1 MDLGLSSLVF
11 FLLLSLGAS
20 TVNGALGYGF
30 SSISVPLA
38 ILLFPNRII
47 NPAYILAEL
56 PLNAII
62 LVLER
67 KQIRATF
74 SRSLPIILSL
84 FPGVAAG
91 SFLLASVSSIWVRM
105 LVYAILLP
113 LVVVQAAGFRRPI
126 RSERAI
132 TVPFGA
138 GVGAMYSLTTISG
151 PPLALFLNNQGLEK
165 HQFRATL
172 AQIRIAEGLST
183 AIAYYTL
190 GLFSPIGLQISA
202 ILLLPMVIGI
212 PLGRLVIHRIHLETF
227 RRICMSFDAL
237 IIGFG
242 ISQTMIALHLTSVSF
257 GYAIFAIVVLIDS
270 WLLYRYLYRARVTRL
285 AFEVPSVLKKQ
296 LGALS
301 ISQFRGGGSW

>member
-1 MDLGLSSLVF
+1 M
-11 FLLLSLGAS
+11 
-20 TVNGALGYGF
+20 NGALGYGF

-62 LVLER
+62 LFYER
-67 KQIRATF
+67 SQIRATL
-74 SRSLPIILSL
+74 SRSLPIIVSL

-91 SFLLASVSSIWVRM
+91 SLLLANVSSIWVRM
-105 LVYAILLP
+105 LVYGILLP
-113 LVVVQAAGFRRPI
+113 LVLIQTAGFRRPI
-126 RSERAI
+126 RSERAVTI
-132 TVPFGA
+132 PFGT

-151 PPLALFLNNQGLEK
+151 PPLALFLNNQGLSK

-183 AIAYYTL
+183 AFAYYLLKLYSPL
-190 GLFSPIGLQISA
+190 GFEISG
-202 ILLLPMVIGI
+202 ILLLPMIIGI
-212 PLGRLVIHRIHLETF
+212 PLGRMAIHTLNVETF

-242 ISQTMIALHLTSVSF
+242 ISQTTLALHLANVGLAF
-257 GYAIFAIVVLIDS
+257 AIFAVVVTVDT
-270 WLLYRYLYRARVTRL
+270 WLLYRYFIKDKIRRFTL
-285 AFEVPSVLKKQ
+285 EVSTTVAGPPQS
-296 LGALS
+296 
-301 ISQFRGGGSW
+301 

>member
-1 MDLGLSSLVF
+1 
-11 FLLLSLGAS
+11 LLLSLGAS

-56 PLNAII
+56 PLNLVI
-62 LVLER
+62 LALER
-67 KQIRATF
+67 RQLRATF
-74 SRSLPIILSL
+74 SRSLPIIVSL

-91 SFLLASVSSIWVRM
+91 SFLLASVSAIWVRM
-105 LVYAILLP
+105 LVYGILLP
-113 LVVVQAAGFRRPI
+113 LVLVQAAGFRRPV

-132 TVPFGA
+132 TIPFGA
-138 GVGAMYSLTTISG
+138 GVGTMYSLTTISG
-151 PPLALFLNNQGLEK
+151 PPLALFLNNQGLDK

-183 AIAYYTL
+183 AIAFYTL
-190 GLFSPIGLQISA
+190 GLFSPLGGEISA

-212 PLGRLVIHRIHLETF
+212 PLGRLVIHKIHLETF

-242 ISQTMIALHLTSVSF
+242 ISQTTVALHLTSAPL
-257 GYAIFAIVVLIDS
+257 GYAIFAAVALINS
-270 WLLYRYLYRARVTRL
+270 YILYRYLSRGRAPKLTI
-285 AFEVPSVLKKQ
+285 ETPTVLEKP
-296 LGALS
+296 LTA
-301 ISQFRGGGSW
+301 IYANRFRSGGLHP